1 MLVGTEDQA
10 EVREGD
16 RVIEARWFKA
26 SRGGEIYQL
35 ESDEVYTLQTQSLRA
50 QVSLAQ
56 MESRNQRSG
65 YSSAAPTSTYYKLS
79 QGERHIIMQTLLR
92 FENANAYRIP

>member
-16 RVIEARWFKA
+16 RVIEARWFKG

-56 MESRNQRSG
+56 MESRNQRSAWLPQCSP
-65 YSSAAPTSTYYKLS
+65 YLCLL
-79 QGERHIIMQTLLR
+79 QIISRRTAHN
-92 FENANAYRIP
+92 NANIVAI